1 MLPFTVKSVA
11 RSCELSKL
19 EIIRSKIYLMA
30 ATPNLRMPLFVFRKD
45 NKMLNKTLQAANND
59 YSREDFENLIE
70 MFRQYETLVL
80 KVEND
85 MYMLREP
92 SDLGEAA
99 RHHARFVL
107 YSDYFATNLVD
118 YAVGISERLVHFFSL
133 TDGFLNPPLKC
144 AEKIESQTN
153 DEMLQAVKTAM
164 NGVGGELYDPSWKLY
179 IEAVVRDCT
188 DAQDEDERE
197 AMSSILYVGVYMIA
211 YALQETREDF
221 AAYNSRDKQVVN
233 LARLVFNE
241 LLGVATRE
249 KYPLMG
255 FEDKE

>member
-1 MLPFTVKSVA
+1 
-11 RSCELSKL
+11 
-19 EIIRSKIYLMA
+19 
-30 ATPNLRMPLFVFRKD
+30 
-45 NKMLNKTLQAANND
+45 MLNKTLKAVNND
-59 YSREDFENLIE
+59 YNQGDFENLIE
-70 MFRQYETLVL
+70 MFRRYEQFVL

-92 SDLGEAA
+92 SDLGEIA

-118 YAVGISERLVHFFSL
+118 YAVGISERLVHFFAI
-133 TDGFLNPPLKC
+133 TDGFTRPPLKC
-144 AEKIESQTN
+144 VEGVENQTN
-153 DEMLQAVKTAM
+153 DEMLQAVRTAM
-164 NGVGGELYDPSWKLY
+164 NDVGGELYDPSWRLY
-179 IEAVVRDCT
+179 IEAVIRDCT

-197 AMSSILYVGVYMIA
+197 AMGSILYVGVYMIA
-211 YALQETREDF
+211 YALQETRKDF

-241 LLGVATRE
+241 LLGVATNK

-255 FEDKE
+255 FKDEK

>member
-1 MLPFTVKSVA
+1 
-11 RSCELSKL
+11 
-19 EIIRSKIYLMA
+19 
-30 ATPNLRMPLFVFRKD
+30 
-45 NKMLNKTLQAANND
+45 MLNKTLKAVNND
-59 YSREDFENLIE
+59 YNQEDFENLIE
-70 MFRQYETLVL
+70 MFRRYEQFVL

-92 SDLGEAA
+92 SDLGEIA

-118 YAVGISERLVHFFSL
+118 YAVGISERLVHFFAI
-133 TDGFLNPPLKC
+133 TDGFTRPPLKC
-144 AEKIESQTN
+144 VEGVENQTN
-153 DEMLQAVKTAM
+153 DEMLQAVRTAM
-164 NGVGGELYDPSWKLY
+164 NDVGGELYDPSWRLY
-179 IEAVVRDCT
+179 IEAVIRDYT

-197 AMSSILYVGVYMIA
+197 AMGSILYVGVYMIA
-211 YALQETREDF
+211 YALQETRKDF

-241 LLGVATRE
+241 LLGVATNK

-255 FEDKE
+255 FKDEK

>member
-1 MLPFTVKSVA
+1 
-11 RSCELSKL
+11 
-19 EIIRSKIYLMA
+19 
-30 ATPNLRMPLFVFRKD
+30 
-45 NKMLNKTLQAANND
+45 MLNKTLQAANND

-107 YSDYFATNLVD
+107 YSDYFSTNLVD

-133 TDGFLNPPLKC
+133 TDGFSNQPLKC
-144 AEKIESQTN
+144 AEKSESQTN

-241 LLGVATRE
+241 LLGVATGK

-255 FEDKE
+255 FKDAE

>member
-1 MLPFTVKSVA
+1 
-11 RSCELSKL
+11 
-19 EIIRSKIYLMA
+19 
-30 ATPNLRMPLFVFRKD
+30 
-45 NKMLNKTLQAANND
+45 MLNKTLQAANND
-59 YSREDFENLIE
+59 YSRENFENLIE

-92 SDLGEAA
+92 SDLGETA

-133 TDGFLNPPLKC
+133 TDGFAHPALKC
-144 AEKIESQTN
+144 VEGVENQTN

-164 NGVGGELYDPSWKLY
+164 NSVGGELYDPSWKLY

-188 DAQDEDERE
+188 DAQDEDERK
-197 AMSSILYVGVYMIA
+197 AMESILYIGVYMIA
-211 YALQETREDF
+211 YALQETREEF

-255 FEDKE
+255 FKDEE

>member
-1 MLPFTVKSVA
+1 MLS
-11 RSCELSKL
+11 
-19 EIIRSKIYLMA
+19 
-30 ATPNLRMPLFVFRKD
+30 
-45 NKMLNKTLQAANND
+45 KTLQAANND
-59 YSREDFENLIE
+59 YSQKDFESLIE
-70 MFRQYETLVL
+70 MFRTYETLVL
-80 KVEND
+80 KIEND

-118 YAVGISERLVHFFSL
+118 YAVGISERLVHFFTI
-133 TDGFLNPPLKC
+133 TDGFTRPPLKC
-144 AEKIESQTN
+144 VERVENQTN

-164 NGVGGELYDPSWKLY
+164 NGVGGELYDPSWRLY

-188 DAQDEDERE
+188 DAQDEDERK
-197 AMSSILYVGVYMIA
+197 AMESILYVGVYMIA

>member
-1 MLPFTVKSVA
+1 
-11 RSCELSKL
+11 
-19 EIIRSKIYLMA
+19 
-30 ATPNLRMPLFVFRKD
+30 
-45 NKMLNKTLQAANND
+45 MLNKTLKAVNND

-92 SDLGEAA
+92 SDLGETA

-118 YAVGISERLVHFFSL
+118 YAVGISERLVHFFAI
-133 TDGFLNPPLKC
+133 TDGFTRPPLKC
-144 AEKIESQTN
+144 VEGVENQTN
-153 DEMLQAVKTAM
+153 DEMLQAVRTAM

-179 IEAVVRDCT
+179 IEAVIRDCT

-241 LLGVATRE
+241 LLGVATGK

-255 FEDKE
+255 FKDEE

>member
-1 MLPFTVKSVA
+1 
-11 RSCELSKL
+11 
-19 EIIRSKIYLMA
+19 
-30 ATPNLRMPLFVFRKD
+30 
-45 NKMLNKTLQAANND
+45 MLNKTLKAVNND
-59 YSREDFENLIE
+59 YSQEDFENLIE
-70 MFRQYETLVL
+70 MFRQYEQFVL

-92 SDLGEAA
+92 SDLGEVA

-133 TDGFLNPPLKC
+133 TDGFSNPPLKC

-164 NGVGGELYDPSWKLY
+164 NGVGGELYDPSWELY

-197 AMSSILYVGVYMIA
+197 AMESILYVGVYMIA

-241 LLGVATRE
+241 LLGVATGK
-249 KYPLMG
+249 KYPLIG
-255 FEDKE
+255 FKDAE

>member
-1 MLPFTVKSVA
+1 
-11 RSCELSKL
+11 
-19 EIIRSKIYLMA
+19 
-30 ATPNLRMPLFVFRKD
+30 
-45 NKMLNKTLQAANND
+45 MLNKTLQAANND
-59 YSREDFENLIE
+59 YSQRDFENLIE
-70 MFRQYETLVL
+70 MFRTYETLVL
-80 KVEND
+80 KIEND
-85 MYMLREP
+85 MYMLHEP

-99 RHHARFVL
+99 RHHARYVL
-107 YSDYFATNLVD
+107 YSDYFATKLVD

-241 LLGVATRE
+241 LLGVATGK

-255 FEDKE
+255 FKDAE

>member
-1 MLPFTVKSVA
+1 
-11 RSCELSKL
+11 
-19 EIIRSKIYLMA
+19 
-30 ATPNLRMPLFVFRKD
+30 
-45 NKMLNKTLQAANND
+45 MLNKTLQAANND

-99 RHHARFVL
+99 RHHARYVL
-107 YSDYFATNLVD
+107 YSDYFATKLVG
-118 YAVGISERLVHFFSL
+118 YAVGISERLVHFFTI
-133 TDGFLNPPLKC
+133 TDGFAHPSLKC
-144 AEKIESQTN
+144 VEGVENQTN
-153 DEMLQAVKTAM
+153 DEMLQAVRTAM
-164 NGVGGELYDPSWKLY
+164 NDVGGELYDPSWKLY
-179 IEAVVRDCT
+179 IEAVIRDCT

-197 AMSSILYVGVYMIA
+197 AMGSILYVGVYMIA

>member
-1 MLPFTVKSVA
+1 
-11 RSCELSKL
+11 
-19 EIIRSKIYLMA
+19 
-30 ATPNLRMPLFVFRKD
+30 
-45 NKMLNKTLQAANND
+45 MLNKTLQAANND

-92 SDLGEAA
+92 SNLGEAA

-133 TDGFLNPPLKC
+133 TDGFAHPALKC
-144 AEKIESQTN
+144 VEGVENQTN

-188 DAQDEDERE
+188 DAQDEDERK
-197 AMSSILYVGVYMIA
+197 AMESILYVGVYMIA
-211 YALQETREDF
+211 YALQETRDDF

-241 LLGVATRE
+241 LLGVVTNK

-255 FEDKE
+255 FKDEK

>member
-1 MLPFTVKSVA
+1 
-11 RSCELSKL
+11 
-19 EIIRSKIYLMA
+19 
-30 ATPNLRMPLFVFRKD
+30 
-45 NKMLNKTLQAANND
+45 MLNKTLQVASND
-59 YSREDFENLIE
+59 YNQKDFENLIE
-70 MFRQYETLVL
+70 MFRRYEQFVL

-92 SDLGEAA
+92 SDLGETA

-133 TDGFLNPPLKC
+133 TDGFAHPALKC
-144 AEKIESQTN
+144 VEGVENQTN

-197 AMSSILYVGVYMIA
+197 AMESILYVGVYMIA

-221 AAYNSRDKQVVN
+221 AVYNSRDKQVVN

-241 LLGVATRE
+241 LLGVATGK

-255 FEDKE
+255 FKDEG

>member
-1 MLPFTVKSVA
+1 
-11 RSCELSKL
+11 
-19 EIIRSKIYLMA
+19 
-30 ATPNLRMPLFVFRKD
+30 
-45 NKMLNKTLQAANND
+45 MLNKTLKAVNND
-59 YSREDFENLIE
+59 YSQEDFKNLIE
-70 MFRQYETLVL
+70 MFRVYETLVL

-92 SDLGEAA
+92 SDLGEEA

-133 TDGFLNPPLKC
+133 TDGFAHPALKC
-144 AEKIESQTN
+144 VEGVENQTN

-179 IEAVVRDCT
+179 IEAVIRDCT
-188 DAQDEDERE
+188 DAQDEDERK

-211 YALQETREDF
+211 YALQETR
-221 AAYNSRDKQVVN
+221 
-233 LARLVFNE
+233 
-241 LLGVATRE
+241 
-249 KYPLMG
+249 G
-255 FEDKE
+255 FCSVQ

>member
-1 MLPFTVKSVA
+1 
-11 RSCELSKL
+11 
-19 EIIRSKIYLMA
+19 
-30 ATPNLRMPLFVFRKD
+30 
-45 NKMLNKTLQAANND
+45 MLNKTLKAVNND
-59 YSREDFENLIE
+59 YNQEDFENLIE
-70 MFRQYETLVL
+70 MFRRYEQFVL

-92 SDLGEAA
+92 SDLGEIA

-118 YAVGISERLVHFFSL
+118 YAVGISERLVHFFAI
-133 TDGFLNPPLKC
+133 TDGFTRPPLKC
-144 AEKIESQTN
+144 VEGVENQTN
-153 DEMLQAVKTAM
+153 DEMLQAVRTAM
-164 NGVGGELYDPSWKLY
+164 NDVGGELYDPSWRLY
-179 IEAVVRDCT
+179 IEAVIRDCT

-197 AMSSILYVGVYMIA
+197 AMGSILYVGVYMIA
-211 YALQETREDF
+211 YELQETRKDF

-241 LLGVATRE
+241 LLGVATNK

-255 FEDKE
+255 FKDEK

>member
-1 MLPFTVKSVA
+1 
-11 RSCELSKL
+11 
-19 EIIRSKIYLMA
+19 
-30 ATPNLRMPLFVFRKD
+30 
-45 NKMLNKTLQAANND
+45 MLNKTLQAANND
-59 YSREDFENLIE
+59 YSRENFENLIE

-92 SDLGEAA
+92 SDLGETA

-133 TDGFLNPPLKC
+133 TDGFAHPALKC
-144 AEKIESQTN
+144 VEGVENQTN

-164 NGVGGELYDPSWKLY
+164 NGVGGELYDPSWELY

-188 DAQDEDERE
+188 DAQDEDEKKALE
-197 AMSSILYVGVYMIA
+197 SILYVGVYMIA

-241 LLGVATRE
+241 LLGVATGK

-255 FEDKE
+255 FKDAE

>member
-1 MLPFTVKSVA
+1 
-11 RSCELSKL
+11 
-19 EIIRSKIYLMA
+19 
-30 ATPNLRMPLFVFRKD
+30 
-45 NKMLNKTLQAANND
+45 MLNKTLQAANND
-59 YSREDFENLIE
+59 YSQRDFESLIE
-70 MFRQYETLVL
+70 MFRTYETLVL

-85 MYMLREP
+85 IYMLREP

-99 RHHARFVL
+99 RHHARYVL
-107 YSDYFATNLVD
+107 YSDYFATQLVD

-188 DAQDEDERE
+188 DAQDEDEQE

-241 LLGVATRE
+241 LLGVATGK

-255 FEDKE
+255 FKDAE

>member
-1 MLPFTVKSVA
+1 
-11 RSCELSKL
+11 
-19 EIIRSKIYLMA
+19 
-30 ATPNLRMPLFVFRKD
+30 
-45 NKMLNKTLQAANND
+45 MLNKTLQAANND
-59 YSREDFENLIE
+59 YSQKDFENLIE
-70 MFRQYETLVL
+70 MFRTYETLVL
-80 KVEND
+80 KIEND

-133 TDGFLNPPLKC
+133 TDGFAHPALKC
-144 AEKIESQTN
+144 VEGVENQTN

-164 NGVGGELYDPSWKLY
+164 NGVGGELYDPSWELY

-241 LLGVATRE
+241 LLGVATNK
-249 KYPLMG
+249 KYQLMG
-255 FEDKE
+255 FKDEK

>member
-1 MLPFTVKSVA
+1 
-11 RSCELSKL
+11 
-19 EIIRSKIYLMA
+19 
-30 ATPNLRMPLFVFRKD
+30 
-45 NKMLNKTLQAANND
+45 MLNKTLQVANND
-59 YSREDFENLIE
+59 YNQKDFENLIE
-70 MFRQYETLVL
+70 MFRRYEQFVL

-92 SDLGEAA
+92 SDLGETA

-133 TDGFLNPPLKC
+133 TDGFAHPALKC
-144 AEKIESQTN
+144 VEGVENQTN

-188 DAQDEDERE
+188 DEQDEDERE
-197 AMSSILYVGVYMIA
+197 AMESILYVGVYMIA

-221 AAYNSRDKQVVN
+221 AVYNSRDKQVVN

-241 LLGVATRE
+241 LLGVATGK

-255 FEDKE
+255 FKDEG

>member
-1 MLPFTVKSVA
+1 
-11 RSCELSKL
+11 
-19 EIIRSKIYLMA
+19 
-30 ATPNLRMPLFVFRKD
+30 
-45 NKMLNKTLQAANND
+45 MLNKTLQAANND
-59 YSREDFENLIE
+59 YSQRDFENLIE
-70 MFRQYETLVL
+70 MFRTYETLVL
-80 KVEND
+80 KIEND
-85 MYMLREP
+85 MYMLHEP

-99 RHHARFVL
+99 RHHARYVL
-107 YSDYFATNLVD
+107 YSDYFATKLVD
-118 YAVGISERLVHFFSL
+118 YAVGISERLVHFFTI
-133 TDGFLNPPLKC
+133 TDGFAHPSLKC
-144 AEKIESQTN
+144 VEGVENQTN
-153 DEMLQAVKTAM
+153 DEMLQAVRTAM
-164 NGVGGELYDPSWKLY
+164 NGVGGELYDPSWELY

-197 AMSSILYVGVYMIA
+197 AMESILYVGVYMIA

>member
-1 MLPFTVKSVA
+1 
-11 RSCELSKL
+11 
-19 EIIRSKIYLMA
+19 
-30 ATPNLRMPLFVFRKD
+30 
-45 NKMLNKTLQAANND
+45 MLNKTLKAANND
-59 YSREDFENLIE
+59 YNQEDFENIIE
-70 MFRQYETLVL
+70 MFRTNETLVL

-99 RHHARFVL
+99 RHHARYVL
-107 YSDYFATNLVD
+107 YSDYFATKLVG
-118 YAVGISERLVHFFSL
+118 YAVGISERLVHFFTI
-133 TDGFLNPPLKC
+133 TDGFAHPSLKC
-144 AEKIESQTN
+144 VEGVENQTN
-153 DEMLQAVKTAM
+153 DEMLQAVRTAM

-179 IEAVVRDCT
+179 IEAVIKDCT
-188 DAQDEDERE
+188 DEQDEDERE
-197 AMSSILYVGVYMIA
+197 AMGSILYVGVYMIA

-241 LLGVATRE
+241 LLGVATGK

-255 FEDKE
+255 FKDEE

>member
-1 MLPFTVKSVA
+1 
-11 RSCELSKL
+11 
-19 EIIRSKIYLMA
+19 
-30 ATPNLRMPLFVFRKD
+30 
-45 NKMLNKTLQAANND
+45 MLNKTLQAANND
-59 YSREDFENLIE
+59 YSRKDFENLIE

-133 TDGFLNPPLKC
+133 TDGFSNPSLKC

-197 AMSSILYVGVYMIA
+197 AMESILYVGVYMIA

>member
-1 MLPFTVKSVA
+1 
-11 RSCELSKL
+11 
-19 EIIRSKIYLMA
+19 
-30 ATPNLRMPLFVFRKD
+30 
-45 NKMLNKTLQAANND
+45 MLNKTLQAANND
-59 YSREDFENLIE
+59 YSQRDFENLIE
-70 MFRQYETLVL
+70 MFRTYETLVL
-80 KVEND
+80 KIEND
-85 MYMLREP
+85 MYMLHEP

-99 RHHARFVL
+99 RHHARYVL
-107 YSDYFATNLVD
+107 YSDYFATKLVD

-153 DEMLQAVKTAM
+153 DEMLQAVRTAM
-164 NGVGGELYDPSWKLY
+164 NDVGGELYDPSWKLY
-179 IEAVVRDCT
+179 IEAVIRDCT

-197 AMSSILYVGVYMIA
+197 AMGSILYVGVYMIA

-241 LLGVATRE
+241 LLGVATGK

-255 FEDKE
+255 FKDEE

>member
-1 MLPFTVKSVA
+1 MLS
-11 RSCELSKL
+11 
-19 EIIRSKIYLMA
+19 
-30 ATPNLRMPLFVFRKD
+30 
-45 NKMLNKTLQAANND
+45 KTLQAANND
-59 YSREDFENLIE
+59 YSRENFENLIE

-92 SDLGEAA
+92 SDLGETA

-133 TDGFLNPPLKC
+133 TDGFAHPALKC
-144 AEKIESQTN
+144 VEGVENQTN

-188 DAQDEDERE
+188 DAQDEDERK
-197 AMSSILYVGVYMIA
+197 AMESILYVGVYMIA
-211 YALQETREDF
+211 YALQETRDDF

-241 LLGVATRE
+241 LLGVATGK

-255 FEDKE
+255 FKDEE

>member
-1 MLPFTVKSVA
+1 
-11 RSCELSKL
+11 
-19 EIIRSKIYLMA
+19 
-30 ATPNLRMPLFVFRKD
+30 
-45 NKMLNKTLQAANND
+45 MLNKTLQAVNND
-59 YSREDFENLIE
+59 YNQEDFENLIE
-70 MFRQYETLVL
+70 MFRRYEQFVL

-92 SDLGEAA
+92 SDLGETA

-133 TDGFLNPPLKC
+133 TDGFAHPALKC
-144 AEKIESQTN
+144 VEGVENQTN

-164 NGVGGELYDPSWKLY
+164 NGVGGELYDPSWRLY

-188 DAQDEDERE
+188 DAQDEDERK
-197 AMSSILYVGVYMIA
+197 AMESILYVGVYMIA
-211 YALQETREDF
+211 YALQETCDDF

-241 LLGVATRE
+241 LLGVATGK

-255 FEDKE
+255 FKDEE

>member
-1 MLPFTVKSVA
+1 
-11 RSCELSKL
+11 
-19 EIIRSKIYLMA
+19 
-30 ATPNLRMPLFVFRKD
+30 
-45 NKMLNKTLQAANND
+45 MLNKTLQAANND
-59 YSREDFENLIE
+59 YSQRDFENLIE
-70 MFRQYETLVL
+70 MFRTYETLVL
-80 KVEND
+80 KIEND
-85 MYMLREP
+85 MYMLHEP

-118 YAVGISERLVHFFSL
+118 YAVGISERLVHFFAI
-133 TDGFLNPPLKC
+133 TDGFPRPPLKC
-144 AEKIESQTN
+144 VEGVENQPN
-153 DEMLQAVKTAM
+153 DEMLQAVRTAM
-164 NGVGGELYDPSWKLY
+164 NGIGGELYDPSWKLY
-179 IEAVVRDCT
+179 IEAVIRDCT

-241 LLGVATRE
+241 LLGVATGK

-255 FEDKE
+255 FKDEK